1 MKKHT
6 TLFFLLFIF
15 LINADIASAQKGK
28 SKTKTKEKSSTYDM
42 QGPYCNGLARVKK
55 EHKWGYIDTLGNV
68 VIPIKYQQVE
78 NFSDG
83 LARVRLGRKW
93 GLFDSTGKELRK
105 PTFDFIGE
113 FIEGKAKV
121 LLEGEEYYMNKEGMR
136 VDKNGARIV
145 EGEW

>member
-1 MKKHT
+1 MKQQVK
-6 TLFFLLFIF
+6 LLSFLFLLLTSTNMAF
-15 LINADIASAQKGK
+15 AQKGK
-28 SKTKTKEKSSTYDM
+28 SKTKEKSSSYDV

-55 EHKWGYIDTLGNV
+55 DHKWGYIDTVGNI

-113 FIEGKAKV
+113 FVNGIAKI
-121 LLEGEEYYMNKEGMR
+121 LLEGEEYFMNKEGMR
-136 VDKNGARIV
+136 VDKDGKPVVNGEV
-145 EGEW
+145 D